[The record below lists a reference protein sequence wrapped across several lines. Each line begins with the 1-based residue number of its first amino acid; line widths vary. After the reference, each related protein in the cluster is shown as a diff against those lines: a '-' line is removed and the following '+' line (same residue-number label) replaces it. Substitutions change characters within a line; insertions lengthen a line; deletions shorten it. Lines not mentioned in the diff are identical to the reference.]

1 MTRKYNSRIFTP
13 TESYVT
19 YYPQIVELADKQL
32 VDCFWT
38 ATEMDV
44 EKDKQDLLVNMTE
57 AEKHAVSTALKLFV
71 KYELFVGGE
80 HWNGRVRKM
89 FPRPEVQRLCAVF
102 GMVEE
107 GIHAVFYD
115 KLNQVLGLNVDSFYE
130 SYIED
135 PVLKARMEFLDEIV
149 NSSDDLVDLAV
160 FSLVEGAV
168 LFSSFA
174 LFKNFQSNGNNLISN
189 TVRGINQSAID
200 EGLHQTAGALLYN
213 IALQELQLS
222 QEEVAEIQQKIKQA
236 AISVL
241 EHEERICEML
251 CAKGDPRGINAHQL
265 KEFARSRLNIC
276 LADLGI
282 DAMFPVGDNPIAK
295 WFYSGVQ
302 KIQMIDFFTSG
313 VGREYQRG
321 WNEDGF
327 VWKTKKGAN

>member
-1 MTRKYNSRIFTP
+1 MRKYNSRIFTP

-19 YYPQIVELADKQL
+19 YYPEIVALADKQL

-44 EKDKQDLLVNMTE
+44 EKDKQDLLVNMTT
-57 AEKHAVSTALKLFV
+57 ADKHAVSTALKLFV

-89 FPRPEVQRLCAVF
+89 FPRPEVQRLCSVF

-107 GIHAVFYD
+107 GVHGPFYD

-130 SYIED
+130 SYVND
-135 PVLKARMEFLDEIV
+135 PVLKARMEFLEEIV
-149 NSSDDLVDLAV
+149 SSSDDLVDLGV

-174 LFKNFQSNGNNLISN
+174 LFKNYQSNGNNLISN
-189 TVRGINQSAID
+189 TVRGINQSVID
-200 EGLHQTAGALLYN
+200 EGLHQTAGALLFN
-213 IALQELQLS
+213 IALQELQLPK
-222 QEEVAEIQQKIKQA
+222 EDVAEIKQKIKQA
-236 AISVL
+236 AISIL
-241 EHEERICEML
+241 EHEERICDML
-251 CAKGDPRGINAHQL
+251 CEKGDPRGINAHQL

-276 LADLGI
+276 LNDLGI

-295 WFYSGVQ
+295 WFYNGVQ

-321 WNEDGF
+321 WNEEGF
-327 VWKTKKGAN
+327 VWKTKEGSIA